1 MNVRVLFLRLLFFLC
16 AFSVPVHAQDRPA
29 ESLLDPL
36 KQLLRGSGSAES
48 SEAGEV
54 QRRVPFSQTEIQ
66 LSFAPLVRQIA
77 PAVVNVYASTR
88 VEAGSPFMGDPFF
101 ERFFNFPQMP
111 PRVQSSLGSGVLVDS
126 SGIVVTNYHV
136 IREADEVKVAMAD
149 GREFSSDIL
158 LKDEGLDLA
167 VLKIEGSQPFPSAKL
182 GDSEA
187 LEVGDLVL
195 AIGNPFGVGQ
205 TTTSGIV
212 SAVARTLGGISDFG
226 YFIQTD
232 AAINPGNSG
241 GALVNMAGEV
251 VGINTAIY
259 SRSGGSIGIG
269 FAIPSNIVR
278 AVVDSARNGAEYF
291 ERPYLG
297 ASFDRVTP
305 NIAEALGMERPAG
318 ALVTNIAPD
327 SPAERAGLQNADV
340 VVAVNGKAVDTP
352 EALDYRLAT
361 LPIGETAE
369 IEVLRNGEQL
379 SLAMPIER
387 APEGNGRVLEIGGTG
402 PFAGAKVAELSPAL
416 VQRLHLPVTD
426 KGVVIVDLARN
437 SPAARVGL
445 ERGDI
450 VRDLNG
456 EEVTTAEQM
465 KALAE
470 SDTRWWRFTIERG
483 GRIIRQT
490 MRF

>member
-1 MNVRVLFLRLLFFLC
+1 VRVSVVRLLLVLGVL
-16 AFSVPVHAQDRPA
+16 AVPAHAQDRPA
-29 ESLLDPL
+29 ESILDPL
-36 KQLLRGSGSAES
+36 KQLLRGGQQQTTSES
-48 SEAGEV
+48 NGE
-54 QRRVPFSQTEIQ
+54 QRRIPFSQQQIQ
-66 LSFAPLVRQIA
+66 LSFAPLVSQVA

-88 VEAGSPFMGDPFF
+88 VQARSPFMGDPFF

-111 PRVQSSLGSGVLVDS
+111 PRVQSALGSGVLVDP

-136 IREADEVKVAMAD
+136 IREADEVKVALAD
-149 GREFSSDIL
+149 GREFASDIL

-167 VLKIEGSQPFPSAKL
+167 VLKIEASEAFPAAKL

-187 LEVGDLVL
+187 LQVGDLVL

-241 GALVNMAGEV
+241 GALINMAGEV

-269 FAIPSNIVR
+269 FAIPANIVR
-278 AVVDSARNGAEYF
+278 AVVDSAKSGKEFF
-291 ERPYLG
+291 ERPYIG

-305 NIAEALGMERPAG
+305 NIAEALGMTRPAG
-318 ALVTNIAPD
+318 ALVTNVAPD
-327 SPAERAGLQNADV
+327 TPAAQAGLESGDV
-340 VVAVNGKAVDTP
+340 IVSIDGKSIDTP
-352 EALDYRLAT
+352 EALDYRLT
-361 LPIGETAE
+361 TVPIGETAE
-369 IEVLRNGEQL
+369 IKVLRNGEELQL
-379 SLAMPIER
+379 SMPVER
-387 APEGNGRVLEIGGTG
+387 APEGTGQELELGGNG
-402 PFAGAKVAELSPAL
+402 PFAGATVAELSPAL
-416 VQRLHLPVTD
+416 AQRLRLPVTG
-426 KGVVIVDLARN
+426 KGVVIASLARN
-437 SPAARVGL
+437 SPAASIGL
-445 ERGDI
+445 LPGDI
-450 VRDLNG
+450 VRQLNG
-456 EEVTTAEQM
+456 EDVTSAEQM

-470 SDTRWWRFTIERG
+470 ADARWWQFTIDRG